1 MNSKGTGLTLALGI
15 VIGFIGYILWQI
27 TIGPNTKSDDITTV
41 TDVLHL
47 ADTSPLSKKK
57 KPNQ

>member
-27 TIGPNTKSDDITTV
+27 TIGPNTKKQISNGGEKDLKDN
-41 TDVLHL
+41 LNL
-47 ADTSPLSKKK
+47 
-57 KPNQ
+57 